1 MSKAAKGTTR
11 LDAAPTFLTNML
23 KLTSRYLREDRE
35 EIGDVAEGP
44 DAQKEEKLVS
54 LGTLPLVRDLSALCL

>member
-1 MSKAAKGTTR
+1 M
-11 LDAAPTFLTNML
+11 DAAPTFLTNML

-44 DAQKEEKLVS
+44 DAQKEVDRKSV
-54 LGTLPLVRDLSALCL
+54 V